1 MAKRGL
7 GRGLNA
13 LIPSMGKP
21 SESEPNTVV
30 ELSLDMIVPNK
41 NQPRNIFSD
50 DSLSVIQGNCTC
62 QNLCAMI

>member
-21 SESEPNTVV
+21 SESESNVIV
-30 ELSLDMIVPNK
+30 ELYQYP
-41 NQPRNIFSD
+41 
-50 DSLSVIQGNCTC
+50 VIITFPSGSAVNP
-62 QNLCAMI
+62 

>member
-21 SESEPNTVV
+21 SESESNVIV
-30 ELSLDMIVPNK
+30 ELSLDSIIPNR
-41 NQPRNIFSD
+41 NQPRNNFDD
-50 DSLSVIQGNCTC
+50 DSLNDLAESIKKINTR
-62 QNLCAMI
+62 LL